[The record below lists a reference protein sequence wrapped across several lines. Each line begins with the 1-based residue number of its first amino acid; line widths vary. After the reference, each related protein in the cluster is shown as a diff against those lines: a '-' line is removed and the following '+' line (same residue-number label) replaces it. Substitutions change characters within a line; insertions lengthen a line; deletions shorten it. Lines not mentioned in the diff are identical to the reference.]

1 GPLALFLLPLL
12 ALNGTFSAN
21 PHATLL
27 ALARLCLI
35 ALLGAALVAGAREG
49 GARSIASA
57 AAAAGTA
64 AALVALWQ
72 GAIGFTMQAADI
84 AALESPLRESALARL
99 RSGRVFGTLL
109 LPASLGGAIAL
120 TLPLTI
126 AVAGSASRRGHRL
139 LVGGAALVQTAAL
152 VWTFSLGAWLS
163 LGVST
168 LAVLALPTFRR
179 SAPIR
184 RRALGGALLVAAI
197 VAGGFAVRS
206 VLLPAP
212 GPDDRP

>member
-1 GPLALFLLPLL
+1 MRRPWIEPRRRAGFREGA
-12 ALNGTFSAN
+12 GTIVRLGGAREN

-49 GARSIASA
+49 GARSIASV

-99 RSGRVFGTLL
+99 RSG
-109 LPASLGGAIAL
+109 
-120 TLPLTI
+120 
-126 AVAGSASRRGHRL
+126 
-139 LVGGAALVQTAAL
+139 
-152 VWTFSLGAWLS
+152 
-163 LGVST
+163 
-168 LAVLALPTFRR
+168 
-179 SAPIR
+179 
-184 RRALGGALLVAAI
+184 
-197 VAGGFAVRS
+197 
-206 VLLPAP
+206 
-212 GPDDRP
+212 